1 MKNQSRPAQP
11 PSGEAAAPEKSRS
24 TSGHRYPTDA
34 RLPEQNQIILKRF
47 ERKINHNLDVK
58 NMDQNEKAFNRSI
71 LNKYN
76 GP

>member
-34 RLPEQNQIILKRF
+34 RLPE
-47 ERKINHNLDVK
+47 
-58 NMDQNEKAFNRSI
+58 
-71 LNKYN
+71 
-76 GP
+76 